1 MSLENMFSEKV
12 HIEHYTLKNL
22 FKAEDLAE

>member
-12 HIEHYTLKNL
+12 RIEHYTLNKL
-22 FKAEDLAE
+22 FGAEDLAE